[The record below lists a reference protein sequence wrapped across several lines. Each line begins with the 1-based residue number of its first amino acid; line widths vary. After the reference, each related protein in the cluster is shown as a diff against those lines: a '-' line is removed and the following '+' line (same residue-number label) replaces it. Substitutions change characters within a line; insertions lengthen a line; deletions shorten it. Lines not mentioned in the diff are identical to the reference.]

1 MAPKKIQYTRE
12 NPYPNPATIVDD
24 PNRILRK
31 PKISEA
37 QASSSRLVRF
47 NSLPEELS
55 TLEEIPFDLSFD
67 LSLLRSKSENAIHE
81 TVLDPE
87 FVQLIK

>member
-1 MAPKKIQYTRE
+1 M
-12 NPYPNPATIVDD
+12 
-24 PNRILRK
+24 RK
-31 PKISEA
+31 PKTTET
-37 QASSSRLVRF
+37 QANSSRLVRV

-87 FVQLIK
+87 FVQLIE